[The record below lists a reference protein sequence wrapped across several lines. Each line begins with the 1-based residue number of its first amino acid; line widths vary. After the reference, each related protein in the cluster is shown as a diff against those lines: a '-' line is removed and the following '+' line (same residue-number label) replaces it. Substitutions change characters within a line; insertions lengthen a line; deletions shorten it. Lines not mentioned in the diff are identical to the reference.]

1 MQTEPNVIIRGG
13 KLLNAQAHSAN
24 YADILINGD
33 TIVEIA
39 YDKYFSLTA
48 IVLGHIPISI
58 VVIFFTPILPI
69 PQLLCSSKGV
79 LITMFLMFFN
89 LLAQ

>member
-33 TIVEIA
+33 TIVEIGQA
-39 YDKYFSLTA
+39 GFS
-48 IVLGHIPISI
+48 IPPGAKIINTSWR
-58 VVIFFTPILPI
+58 
-69 PQLLCSSKGV
+69 K
-79 LITMFLMFFN
+79 N
-89 LLAQ
+89 N